1 MTSAEKNMIEL
12 LKALGLDKET
22 TVGIVTLLNT
32 KEKMKAMED
41 YLLEMWQNGKKKPT
55 QQEVLK
61 KVKEIV
67 TEK

>member
-32 KEKMKAMED
+32 KERMKAMED
-41 YLLEMWQNGKKKPT
+41 YLLEMWQNGKEKPT

-61 KVKEIV
+61 KVKEIM